1 VTTGHSTTEIVETE
15 GHLIDSRLMTEI
27 FDSVVKH
34 GGTFEV
40 LDFTIGRT
48 NNDFS
53 RLQMRVA
60 APDRQAM
67 QGLLEE
73 LLTFGCRTSVESDA
87 ALQPAPSDGCA
98 PDDFYSTSNHR
109 TSVRH
114 RGQWLEVERQRMDA
128 AHRH

>member
-1 VTTGHSTTEIVETE
+1 MHGAGLARRSCPYHSSADVLVTTDHSTTEIVETE

-34 GGTFEV
+34 GGSFEV

-53 RLQMRVA
+53 RLRMRVA
-60 APDRQAM
+60 AASRSAM
-67 QGLLEE
+67 QDLLEE

-87 ALQPAPSDGCA
+87 SLQPAP
-98 PDDFYSTSNHR
+98 
-109 TSVRH
+109 
-114 RGQWLEVERQRMDA
+114 
-128 AHRH
+128 